1 MNSQFVPTVTNM
13 VTSVRNIIDGYNMG
27 PIRALAQE
35 PVQNSKDA
43 AQGNPYVEY
52 RLQRRL
58 SPDGESSY
66 ILTVTD
72 SSTSGLGGPVLSLGD
87 IQARGNVLRSNENW
101 AAFEGMGY
109 TKEDESALGSR
120 GQGKAAFL
128 YHSIMPRLTSSTQ
141 DRMMILYDTLL
152 PNSEYRLGVRYAS
165 PFDTVLAPPFLDD
178 EARRI
183 VSSRYTSEDGTE
195 VELGLTPLTSVGTRV
210 IVPHLSQV
218 AVDAFHSGELYR
230 WLQRCWWRAIQ
241 IGLTIVLVDEQGNRE
256 TVSVPS
262 WWQNQPWNQPSATIR
277 NYEDID
283 VGGGHRIKRIVLL
296 YDESLTEVDIPNASP
311 QFLGVQLLR
320 GQQWIETLAQ
330 ELFEYIPRDKR
341 LGFRGFVEFDR
352 GAERELRREEN
363 PQHEKFFRWT
373 LAVRDLI
380 DAIHDK
386 VREFS
391 QDLGWTQQQRVQ
403 APPSREQDAAM
414 EFLRFF
420 NPRARRRTDRGNG
433 KAVQG
438 QLPLDGLTR
447 DHWSCHLNLQF
458 PNSQTSRV
466 DWGDQIREVTV
477 GVNVAPPNGSR
488 RASVRLHLTPDAD
501 PTARLAVTTQ
511 DVEIWEGV
519 GQASFGNF
527 QIIRGA
533 TSHGQLKCAQSG
545 KWKLTAEV
553 QVGGSVVSRD
563 SRSFYVQQDPPIRD
577 SNPYTLSISSENTSR
592 QQLRI
597 DSGDTLGLQ
606 VSVKNQTLKNIDLEV
621 TASLGDLLLAD
632 RQSVSAEGTPLGAA
646 PRRIAAVQKSIVV
659 NPPASVTLKVSQVS
673 ALLPAGPHQIHADL
687 YVAGGRD
694 PAAHAVKTVYVDED
708 PARRDDWPPFNI
720 EQIEG
725 GPHPRWQFIK
735 RSSDDWTLQFPAA
748 YPLYEALNV
757 SSENGRRG
765 RSGAAFV
772 VDVCAEGLVEW
783 ALSPTGNGDE
793 TRLDDLLTSTP
804 AGTSPEEWEALGEK
818 MQALAGMLREPVDWS
833 EITRYHRECA
843 ALMLAMYE
851 ERA

>member
-1 MNSQFVPTVTNM
+1 MTTEFSHTATNM
-13 VTSVRNIIDGYNMG
+13 VNHVKGIIDSYAMG
-27 PIRALAQE
+27 AIRALAQE

-43 AQGNPYVEY
+43 GRGNPIVEY
-52 RLQRRL
+52 KLYSQEDSNGHAMWL
-58 SPDGESSY
+58 
-66 ILTVTD
+66 LTVTD
-72 SSTSGLGGPVLSLGD
+72 WNTCGLQGPILTLEEIDALGRLERD
-87 IQARGNVLRSNENW
+87 WNW
-101 AAFEGMGY
+101 AAFEGMHY
-109 TKEDESALGSR
+109 TKENEDALGSR

-128 YHSIMPRLTSSTQ
+128 YHAKLPPIGPLPRE
-141 DRMMILYDTLL
+141 RMMILYDTLL
-152 PNSEYRLGVRYAS
+152 SSGEYRLGVRYATPS
-165 PFDTVLAPPFLDD
+165 DMVRTPPFVSD
-178 EARRI
+178 EARGI
-183 VSSRYTSEDGTE
+183 VASSYLASDGTRIP
-195 VELGLTPLTSVGTRV
+195 LGLEPLSTVGTRI
-210 IVPHLSQV
+210 IVPYLSQE
-218 AVDAFHSGELYR
+218 AVHAFHSDELQT

-241 IGLTIVLVDEQGNRE
+241 TGLTIRLVDETGRSE
-256 TVSVPS
+256 TVSPPA
-262 WWQNQPWNQPSATIR
+262 WWDGEPWQNHNANLRIWQDLGEGNA
-277 NYEDID
+277 
-283 VGGGHRIKRIVLL
+283 RIKRMVLH
-296 YDESLTEVDIPNASP
+296 YDPSLSSNDTEGDTP
-311 QFLGVQLLR
+311 QFNGVQLLR
-320 GQQWIETLAQ
+320 GQQWIETLPFLD
-330 ELFEYIPRDKR
+330 EVPKDKR
-341 LGFRGFVEFDR
+341 LGFRGFVEFDQR
-352 GAERELRREEN
+352 TERLLREAERS
-363 PQHEKFFRWT
+363 QHDGFDKRV
-373 LAVRDLI
+373 APCNILI
-380 DAIHDK
+380 PLIAQK
-386 VREFS
+386 VREFAEEM
-391 QDLGWTQQQRVQ
+391 GWTQQQRVQ

-466 DWGDQIREVTV
+466 DWGDQIKEVTV

-592 QQLRI
+592 QQLRV

-606 VSVKNQTLKNIDLEV
+606 VSVKNQTLEDTVLEV
-621 TASLGDLLLAD
+621 TASLGELLLAD
-632 RQSVSAEGTPLGAA
+632 RQPIRADGTPLGAA
-646 PRRIAAVQKSIVV
+646 AQRIAAVQKSIVV
-659 NPPASVTLKVSQVS
+659 NPPAGVTLQLSQIS
-673 ALLPAGPHQIHADL
+673 ASLPAGTHQIHADL